1 MTRSRLP
8 SLSLCRIMLA
18 SLLVGSGG
26 VRALASPPNILFL
39 ITDDQTYEAVRE
51 FGLVDIETPH
61 LDRLVKEGTTFTHAY
76 NMGAWNGAVCIASRT
91 MLVTGRQLFDAG
103 DYEAQLQDHPED
115 TWPRWMKAAGYRT
128 YFAGKWH
135 VKAKLTDLFDE
146 VRHPRGGMPQTIGG
160 YNRPVENGF
169 DTWDPADPALHG
181 FWRGGKHWSEVT
193 ADDAI
198 ESLDAAAQQADPFFM
213 YIAFNAPHDPRQA
226 PQEYLDRYPLERI
239 EVPATFQPE
248 YPYKEEMA
256 AGKRLRDEQLAPFP
270 RTEYAVKVHRREYFA
285 IVTHLDAQIGR
296 ILDALEASGQAD
308 FTWVFFTAD
317 HGLAAGHHGLLGKQ
331 NMYDHSLRVPF
342 MVKGPGVP
350 ANHRIDEA
358 IYLQD
363 AMATALDLANVE
375 RPEPVFFHSLLPQI
389 SGEQTTTHYPSV
401 FGSYLDKQRAVI
413 RDGWKL
419 ILYPDAKVSRLYH
432 VATDPQEAHDLG
444 GAPDH
449 QQRKREL
456 FAELR
461 AVQEELDDYLD
472 LTAVYPD
479 LL

>member
-1 MTRSRLP
+1 
-8 SLSLCRIMLA
+8 
-18 SLLVGSGG
+18 
-26 VRALASPPNILFL
+26 
-39 ITDDQTYEAVRE
+39 
-51 FGLVDIETPH
+51 
-61 LDRLVKEGTTFTHAY
+61 
-76 NMGAWNGAVCIASRT
+76 
-91 MLVTGRQLFDAG
+91 
-103 DYEAQLQDHPED
+103 
-115 TWPRWMKAAGYRT
+115 
-128 YFAGKWH
+128 
-135 VKAKLTDLFDE
+135 
-146 VRHPRGGMPQTIGG
+146 
-160 YNRPVENGF
+160 
-169 DTWDPADPALHG
+169 
-181 FWRGGKHWSEVT
+181 
-193 ADDAI
+193 
-198 ESLDAAAQQADPFFM
+198 
-213 YIAFNAPHDPRQA
+213 
-226 PQEYLDRYPLERI
+226 
-239 EVPATFQPE
+239 
-248 YPYKEEMA
+248 
-256 AGKRLRDEQLAPFP
+256 
-270 RTEYAVKVHRREYFA
+270 
-285 IVTHLDAQIGR
+285 
-296 ILDALEASGQAD
+296 
-308 FTWVFFTAD
+308 
-317 HGLAAGHHGLLGKQ
+317 
-331 NMYDHSLRVPF
+331 MYDHSLRVPF

-479 LL
+479 LLQ